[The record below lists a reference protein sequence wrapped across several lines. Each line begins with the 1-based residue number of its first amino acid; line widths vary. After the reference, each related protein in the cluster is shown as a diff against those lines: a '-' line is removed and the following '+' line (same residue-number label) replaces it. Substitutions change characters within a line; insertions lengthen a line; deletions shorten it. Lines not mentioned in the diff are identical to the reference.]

1 MEEKNKE
8 LSVVNVAT
16 LCYVILFLVVF
27 GIMYIINSKFI
38 IGSVNVISMLVIS
51 VITCILTRMFFNNET
66 YTKGEVKNIIFK
78 ASLLLLLGFVLVS
91 SETQDTVLYMH
102 EKENP
107 QLYYTKGIFMPEF
120 NSEERIIR
128 NFKDLRSI
136 DWNTVIIV
144 ELYSI
149 LIFLLAVGYLK
160 YYFSSKTIEIEDEN
174 IPETGLRNFGKF
186 LVSFLLIYSLIAEF
200 NYYFNIIRGVEESN
214 EILVLY

>member
-27 GIMYIINSKFI
+27 GILHIINSKFI

-78 ASLLLLLGFVLVS
+78 ASLVLLLGFVLVS

-107 QLYYTKGIFMPEF
+107 QLYYTKGIFMPEL
-120 NSEERIIR
+120 ELM
-128 NFKDLRSI
+128 NF
-136 DWNTVIIV
+136 
-144 ELYSI
+144 YI
-149 LIFLLAVGYLK
+149 LLM
-160 YYFSSKTIEIEDEN
+160 
-174 IPETGLRNFGKF
+174 
-186 LVSFLLIYSLIAEF
+186 
-200 NYYFNIIRGVEESN
+200 
-214 EILVLY
+214 

>member
-1 MEEKNKE
+1 
-8 LSVVNVAT
+8 
-16 LCYVILFLVVF
+16 
-27 GIMYIINSKFI
+27 
-38 IGSVNVISMLVIS
+38 
-51 VITCILTRMFFNNET
+51 
-66 YTKGEVKNIIFK
+66 
-78 ASLLLLLGFVLVS
+78 
-91 SETQDTVLYMH
+91 
-102 EKENP
+102 
-107 QLYYTKGIFMPEF
+107 MPEF